1 KAFDS
6 VQHHLIFQV
15 LRQKG
20 VDSHVIDII
29 AEMYNNSATRLDI
42 VGTCSEKVKI
52 LTGVKQGDPMSPL
65 LFNLSMDPL
74 LCRLEEGKEGF
85 KYKNSSVSSLAFA
98 DDLVLLSDSW
108 EGMQKNIQVV
118 EEFCHLTGLKV
129 QAAK

>member
-6 VQHHLIFQV
+6 LQHHHIFQV

-20 VDSHVIDII
+20 VDCHVIDII
-29 AEMYNNSATRLDI
+29 TEMCKNSAARLEVD
-42 VGTCSEKVKI
+42 GTHLEKVKI
-52 LTGVKQGDPMSPL
+52 LTNLKQGDSMSPF
-65 LFNLSMDPL
+65 LFNLSIDPL
-74 LCRLEEGKEGF
+74 LCWLEEGKEGF
-85 KYKNSSVSSLAFA
+85 RYKNSSVFSLAFV

-108 EGMQKNIQVV
+108 EGMQRSIQVV